1 MATTPTYDESYSFK
15 MYNIEKK
22 LRSAHMILKQLLL
35 YAEVGDIVEVYWE
48 KLNHYS
54 VHVSISP
61 SSKYRLFRMG
71 PSTTIQPKLFTRLN
85 SIPAPVPYHNDTIVF
100 ISPLMCA
107 LDIELFTDLMDDYD
121 RGRIKRLAM
130 NGRLFGWIDPLPGV
144 TQLDLQVLTRYT
156 NLREIII
163 TSEFATEIGKQ
174 PLGPT
179 ATIPEKI
186 DFEWATSTTS
196 RHNLP
201 FDAQDCRM
209 QTQAILG
216 TLRDAYG
223 AWPEGPVIV
232 DIVSVYRDGI
242 QQPTEF
248 KTERQ
253 LEFENRRKKAEDDE
267 VEAQIALMD
276 QRHEGYEMEKFIK
289 EASEGE
295 DEDNQDGGEDGEVGE
310 SNEDEEIE
318 DAEDSIVF
326 DDNDSF

>member
-1 MATTPTYDESYSFK
+1 MATTPNSDESHSFK
-15 MYNIEKK
+15 MYNMEKK
-22 LRSAHMILKQLLL
+22 LRGAPMILKQLLL

-48 KLNHYS
+48 KLDPYY
-54 VHVSISP
+54 VHVSTSP
-61 SSKYRLFRMG
+61 SFKYRLFRMG
-71 PSTTIQPKLFTRLN
+71 SSTAIQPKLFTRLG

-107 LDIELFTDLMDDYD
+107 LDIKLFIGLMDDYD

-130 NGRLFGWIDPLPGV
+130 NGKLFGWIDPLPGV
-144 TQLDLQVLTRYT
+144 AQLDLQVLTRYT

-179 ATIPEKI
+179 ATISEKI

-196 RHNLP
+196 RHKLP

-209 QTQAILG
+209 QTEAILR
-216 TLRDAYG
+216 TLRDKYS
-223 AWPEGPVIV
+223 AWPGGPVIV
-232 DIVSVYRDGI
+232 DIVSVYRDGM

-248 KTERQ
+248 KTKRQ
-253 LEFENRRKKAEDDE
+253 LEFKDRRKKAEDDE
-267 VEAQIALMD
+267 VDSQIALMD
-276 QRHEGYEMEKFIK
+276 QKHEGYEMEKFILK
-289 EASEGE
+289 ASEGE
-295 DEDNQDGGEDGEVGE
+295 DEDNQDGREDGEVGE
-310 SNEDEEIE
+310 SNEDEESE